1 MKKNEIIHSI
11 LWRRLDRPGHE
22 SACLFFETPH
32 WHLEGCAVFA
42 DEGKPCQ
49 LNYRIICDSHWHTL
63 SANVVGW
70 VGTKTIQ
77 IDLAVSPDKSW
88 QLNKTDQPEVAGCI
102 DLDLNFSPSTNLLP
116 IRRLE
121 LAVGQQ
127 AEVRAAWLRFPS
139 FTFEPLIQIYRRID
153 ETRYRYESGG
163 GNFITEL
170 DVDQTGFV
178 TNYPGIWRVEAMANN
193 LMRGI

>member
-1 MKKNEIIHSI
+1 MEKNETTHSI

-22 SACLFFETPH
+22 SAYLFFQTPH

-42 DEGKPCQ
+42 HEGKPCQ
-49 LNYRIICDSHWHTL
+49 LDYQITCDSRWHTL
-63 SANVVGW
+63 SANIVGW
-70 VGTKTIQ
+70 VGDKTIQ
-77 IDLAVSPDKSW
+77 IELAVTPDKRW
-88 QLNKTDQPEVAGCI
+88 QLNKADQPEVAGCI

-116 IRRLE
+116 IRRLD

-127 AEVRAAWLRFPS
+127 AEVQAAWLRFPS
-139 FTFEPLIQIYRRID
+139 FTLERLIQIYRRVD

-178 TNYPGIWRVEAMANN
+178 TNYPDIWRAEAI
-193 LMRGI
+193 G